1 MGEFGGCSAIR
12 EGATAL
18 PLLRGSARGREERRG
33 LKAAARPYLK
43 PFPCFSS
50 PVLLKSRG
58 GVAFEVGMGLYI

>member
-1 MGEFGGCSAIR
+1 MGEFGDCSAIR

-18 PLLRGSARGREERRG
+18 PLLRASARGREERRG
-33 LKAAARPYLK
+33 LKAAECPYFK

-58 GVAFEVGMGLYI
+58 GVAFEVGMGLYF